1 MKYLLALLLA
11 FCAACSG
18 QQTIAKCQHKIEK
31 SKYSSHKEVGEMLKS
46 QSQGLSSETVYVIF
60 SADWCG
66 VCNKLYR
73 LLQDAGIEK
82 KVVFVDIEKTWGFL
96 FSREMGIKGV
106 PALAII
112 NSNKTI
118 QVREGLNKIIT
129 YLVAHLDKNK
139 DVKLIQGME

>member
-1 MKYLLALLLA
+1 MRYLLTLLLVL
-11 FCAACSG
+11 FTACGS
-18 QQTIAKCQHKIEK
+18 QQTITKCQHKVEK
-31 SKYSSHKEVGEMLKS
+31 SKYSSHKEVGEMLKA
-46 QSQGLSSETVYVIF
+46 QSQGLSTETVYIIF
-60 SADWCG
+60 SADWCWA
-66 VCNKLYR
+66 CNKLYR

-118 QVREGLNKIIT
+118 QVREGLNKILT
-129 YLVAHLDKNK
+129 YLVAHLDSNK
-139 DVKLIQGME
+139 DIKLIQ